1 MKPTGIPQPREPPTA
16 ESWDLLEIFTYMPEQ
31 PPFLRD
37 VISKVCHPEV
47 PYVPF
52 SILQHIALSPMLVVR
67 VYSCGHPALG
77 PHCHFPVP
85 VPGACTGDDR
95 LCRSLVT
102 QVDLRRQ
109 QISQIVEEVQR
120 VVHHL
125 TTEISLQD
133 LRFQAVPYS
142 DTYNGNIKVLA
153 PSQFLVTV
161 PVKGLVGYREAREQ
175 RWRYYTLRGTR
186 LPCPLQD
193 PEGLRQWLEA
203 EQFMKS
209 QWQWHEADVNIEGD
223 IVPAK
228 VLQVFRKLVENAIGT
243 CHLSGKVSMLTQ
255 LSAVWVA
262 VETSTCQVELELVPT
277 VEIPTVWPEKARWP
291 PCLKRW
297 PSRQRVECIK
307 SFGFALLACSNYHW
321 QQSFLQAEQV
331 LLDQLDE
338 DGGCRR
344 KCFQALRQMK
354 EDVWCPG
361 RRPVVTSH
369 HLQTVLFW
377 TCEKYPHPKEWQVFS
392 KAFLRLVRKLHKCV
406 SQHFLKHYF
415 VRKSN
420 LLQHASSGELDTV
433 AQKLALFLKNPQ
445 IGLP

>member
-1 MKPTGIPQPREPPTA
+1 MKSPSAG
-16 ESWDLLEIFTYMPEQ
+16 DLEDYL
-31 PPFLRD
+31 LN
-37 VISKVCHPEV
+37 K
-47 PYVPF
+47 
-52 SILQHIALSPMLVVR
+52 
-67 VYSCGHPALG
+67 
-77 PHCHFPVP
+77 
-85 VPGACTGDDR
+85 
-95 LCRSLVT
+95 
-102 QVDLRRQ
+102 VDLRRQ

-120 VVHHL
+120 VIHHL

-369 HLQTVLFW
+369 HLQAESLRITFESHCPSTSTFIWLLRSNVLVMKGPPFLVPQLLPGSRPCHLSPGLLLPPPTRPQPPSCHSHSNPYW
-377 TCEKYPHPKEWQVFS
+377 VCHTNPRPWPTSPHCGHLNSLQWPVEQT
-392 KAFLRLVRKLHKCV
+392 ADVR
-406 SQHFLKHYF
+406 
-415 VRKSN
+415 
-420 LLQHASSGELDTV
+420 G
-433 AQKLALFLKNPQ
+433 LA
-445 IGLP
+445 

>member
-1 MKPTGIPQPREPPTA
+1 MIYP
-16 ESWDLLEIFTYMPEQ
+16 
-31 PPFLRD
+31 LRD
-37 VISKVCHPEV
+37 HLSSSTWTLWKMQNLD
-47 PYVPF
+47 
-52 SILQHIALSPMLVVR
+52 SLQM
-67 VYSCGHPALG
+67 
-77 PHCHFPVP
+77 FK
-85 VPGACTGDDR
+85 
-95 LCRSLVT
+95 
-102 QVDLRRQ
+102 VDLRRQ

-331 LLDQLDE
+331 LLNQLDE

-369 HLQTVLFW
+369 HLQNTIVGGG
-377 TCEKYPHPKEWQVFS
+377 EKSFGSPERRKVTLTPIPEGGLPPEWSVFLS
-392 KAFLRLVRKLHKCV
+392 RSAFGLDQLWSGVRRPRSSRARFCPWM
-406 SQHFLKHYF
+406 S
-415 VRKSN
+415 
-420 LLQHASSGELDTV
+420 ASSFG
-433 AQKLALFLKNPQ
+433 KNQGVPK
-445 IGLP
+445 P

>member
-1 MKPTGIPQPREPPTA
+1 MKSPSAG
-16 ESWDLLEIFTYMPEQ
+16 DLEDYL
-31 PPFLRD
+31 LN
-37 VISKVCHPEV
+37 K
-47 PYVPF
+47 
-52 SILQHIALSPMLVVR
+52 
-67 VYSCGHPALG
+67 
-77 PHCHFPVP
+77 
-85 VPGACTGDDR
+85 
-95 LCRSLVT
+95 
-102 QVDLRRQ
+102 VDLRRQ

-120 VVHHL
+120 VIHHL

-369 HLQTVLFW
+369 HLQVSGHARIWAGPLCMPCRARPEPLTTGVCVCVCVCTRRIQKTLVSIVAI
-377 TCEKYPHPKEWQVFS
+377 PK
-392 KAFLRLVRKLHKCV
+392 
-406 SQHFLKHYF
+406 
-415 VRKSN
+415 
-420 LLQHASSGELDTV
+420 LLLTTEMCKPGLYV
-433 AQKLALFLKNPQ
+433 CPPQ
-445 IGLP
+445 PCPG

>member
-1 MKPTGIPQPREPPTA
+1 MHIWLHPQRPCSSTSECDCSPGSTGTGWPHSLYRMSSQQGNR
-16 ESWDLLEIFTYMPEQ
+16 
-31 PPFLRD
+31 
-37 VISKVCHPEV
+37 
-47 PYVPF
+47 
-52 SILQHIALSPMLVVR
+52 LSP
-67 VYSCGHPALG
+67 CGPKSPG
-77 PHCHFPVP
+77 PHSAPGVSPFPP
-85 VPGACTGDDR
+85 EHH
-95 LCRSLVT
+95 

-175 RWRYYTLRGTR
+175 RWRYYTLQGTR

-223 IVPAK
+223 IVPAR

-243 CHLSGKVSMLTQ
+243 CQLSGKVSMLTQ

-377 TCEKYPHPKEWQVFS
+377 TCEKYPHPKDWQVFS

>member
-1 MKPTGIPQPREPPTA
+1 MVLLAKLDKSVSSTLKGPVYTDFIFYCQFSSGKREI
-16 ESWDLLEIFTYMPEQ
+16 IFKGQ
-31 PPFLRD
+31 
-37 VISKVCHPEV
+37 
-47 PYVPF
+47 
-52 SILQHIALSPMLVVR
+52 
-67 VYSCGHPALG
+67 
-77 PHCHFPVP
+77 
-85 VPGACTGDDR
+85 
-95 LCRSLVT
+95 

-175 RWRYYTLRGTR
+175 RWRYYTLQGTR

-223 IVPAK
+223 IVPAR

-243 CHLSGKVSMLTQ
+243 CQLSGKVSMLTQ

-377 TCEKYPHPKEWQVFS
+377 TCEKYPHPKDWQVFS